1 MTVSQLI
8 AELER
13 LEGSAEAVVW
23 HQSGDCVPLTSVRYR
38 FDDRE
43 QVVLECD

>member
-1 MTVSQLI
+1 VTVSQLI
-8 AELER
+8 TELEKF
-13 LEGSAEAVVW
+13 EGSVEAVVW

-38 FDDRE
+38 FDRE